1 MDAQPRFT
9 PPALAPPPGNPRFAL
24 FDGLRAIAALSVVVY
39 HVGYYSRANEGEVGL
54 SPYLARLNVGV
65 AVFFVISGFLLYR
78 PMLVGRLGQGPRVR
92 LGDYARRRV
101 LRIVPA
107 YWVALIALA
116 IYPGLPGV
124 FSGRWWVYFGFAQDY
139 STSTATQGI
148 GPAWSLGCEAV
159 FYLLLPFL
167 SLGLARLAGACR
179 RRGVCWQAELLVL
192 VALMAASVAWRG
204 YSDAHGGIATSTFA
218 GTFAWFALGMLLAV
232 ISVSRPAVTRRGLYS
247 WGGWLAAGGAYIVI
261 CRGLGLQ
268 GGFVFLQRTTVAQD
282 LAVYALSGVVAVG
295 LVLPAVFE
303 GVPGTRIDRL
313 VKSRV
318 LAWLGLISYGIYL
331 YHQPIAGALGGG
343 VTSGGN
349 ATLRFLWLLPAT
361 AAIAVAAGA
370 LSYYLVER
378 PFLGRKESGR
388 RVAPVSQP
396 APGVD
401 PSVEPPGPE
410 LNAARPFSG

>member
-9 PPALAPPPGNPRFAL
+9 PPALAPPPGNPRFPL
-24 FDGLRAIAALSVVVY
+24 FDGLRAIAALSVLVY
-39 HVGYYSRANEGEVGL
+39 HVGFYSRANEGEAGL

-78 PMLVGRLGQGPRVR
+78 PMLVGRLGGGPPVR

-107 YWVALIALA
+107 YWVALVALA

-124 FSGRWWVYFGFAQDY
+124 FSARWWVYFGFAQDY

-167 SLGLARLAGACR
+167 SLGLARLAVR
-179 RRGVCWQAELLVL
+179 RRQLGVCWRVEVIVL
-192 VALMAASVAWRG
+192 GALMAASVAWRG
-204 YSDAHGGIATSTFA
+204 YGDAHGGIPPSTFA

-232 ISVSRPAVTRRGLYS
+232 ISVLRPPARRRGLLS
-247 WGGWLAAGGAYIVI
+247 WGGWLLAAVAYVVI
-261 CRGLGLQ
+261 CRGLGLG
-268 GGFVFLQRTTVAQD
+268 GGFVFLQRQTVAQD

-295 LVLPAVFE
+295 LAFPAAFD
-303 GVPGTRIDRL
+303 GAPRTANGRL
-313 VKSRV
+313 LNGRL

-331 YHQPIAGALGGG
+331 YHEPIANALNGG
-343 VTSGGN
+343 VTSGGD
-349 ATLRFLWLLPAT
+349 ATQRFLWLLPAT
-361 AAIAVAAGA
+361 AAIAIVAGA
-370 LSYYLVER
+370 LSYYVVER
-378 PFLGRKESGR
+378 PALRLKEIGGRFRGADANTAELPVDAEPSRAASG
-388 RVAPVSQP
+388 
-396 APGVD
+396 
-401 PSVEPPGPE
+401 
-410 LNAARPFSG
+410 